1 MLNVRCSTQ
10 HPTPS
15 TQPKLKK
22 LFFLLFLLVCNFG
35 FSQKQ
40 TKIQIINADY
50 TEADQNEM
58 PDAVL
63 LTGNVQVV
71 HEGATMYCNKA
82 YLFQKENKIRTFG
95 NVHIV
100 QGDTL
105 FLDSKYAE
113 YDGNTRIALAKGN
126 VVMRDPEMTLTTEQI
141 HFDRNTQQSYYNSG
155 GTIVN
160 ANNVLA
166 SKAGTYYA
174 SEKTFRFREQ
184 VVVTNPEYVIKTNHL
199 DYNTF
204 TGEADMLN
212 PSTITSENNF
222 IYTEKGKYNTKTNI
236 SNLTK
241 NSHIIYDDR
250 RIEGDSIYYDRNIE
264 FASATDNVKITDTI
278 NKTIARGNYGEVY
291 RLQDS
296 LILTKKPLVA
306 TQSEDQD
313 TLYTSAQRI
322 IITGKQGERIVRA
335 YKDARFYKT
344 DMSGKADSI
353 HSSEITGITQL
364 IGRPVLWNGES
375 QMTGDLMHLLSDKK
389 TQKLD
394 SLKVYNNVFI
404 VEKDTLGSGYNQ
416 VKGQNLF
423 GRFQG
428 GKLAEVDII
437 KNTEMIYYIYSEG
450 ELYGIDK
457 NISSKI
463 NLLFVDNE
471 IDTMTFHTD
480 VKAETYP
487 EEELPENARKL
498 RGFIWRGNE
507 RIKSIEEVIV
517 SDE

>member
-1 MLNVRCSTQ
+1 MKNIFFI
-10 HPTPS
+10 
-15 TQPKLKK
+15 
-22 LFFLLFLLVCNFG
+22 LFSLLSVLS
-35 FSQKQ
+35 FSQEKSEIKVISSDFVDRNQ
-40 TKIQIINADY
+40 
-50 TEADQNEM
+50 EEF
-58 PDAVL
+58 PDATLFV
-63 LTGNVQVV
+63 GNVQVQ
-71 HEGATMYCNKA
+71 HSGATMFCNKA
-82 YLFQKENKIRTFG
+82 YLFEKTNKIRIYG

-113 YDGNTRIALAKGN
+113 YDGNTRVALAKGD
-126 VVMRDPEMTLTTEQI
+126 VVMRDSQMTLVTDQI

-155 GTIVN
+155 GTITN
-160 ANNVLA
+160 EDNVLT
-166 SKAGTYYA
+166 SRAGTYYA
-174 SEKTFRFREQ
+174 SEKTFRFREE
-184 VVVTNPEYVIKTNHL
+184 VVVTNPEYVINTNHL
-199 DYNTF
+199 DYNTL

-212 PSTITSENNF
+212 PSTITSENNI

-236 SNLTK
+236 SNLTQ

-250 RIEGDSIYYDRNIE
+250 RIEGDSIYYDRNTE
-264 FASATDNVKITDTI
+264 FASATNNVKITDTI
-278 NKTIARGNYGEVY
+278 NKTLATGNYGEIY

-306 TQSEDQD
+306 TESEDKD

-335 YKDARFYKT
+335 FKDARFFKT

-353 HSSEITGITQL
+353 HSSEKTGITEL

-375 QMTGDLMHLLSDKK
+375 QMTGDLMHLLSNKE

-394 SLKVYNNVFI
+394 SLKVFNNTFI
-404 VEKDTLGSGYNQ
+404 VEKDTLGTGFNQ

-423 GRFQG
+423 GRFQD

-437 KNTEMIYYIYSEG
+437 KNTEMIYYVYSEN

-457 NISSKI
+457 NVSSSI
-463 NLLFVDNE
+463 NLIFSDNE
-471 IDTMTFHTD
+471 IETVTFHTD

-487 EEELPENARKL
+487 EDELPENARKL
-498 RGFIWRGNE
+498 RGFIWRGDE
-507 RIKSIEEVIV
+507 RIKSVEEVIV
-517 SDE
+517 VDE

>member
-1 MLNVRCSTQ
+1 MNQ
-10 HPTPS
+10 EE
-15 TQPKLKK
+15 
-22 LFFLLFLLVCNFG
+22 F
-35 FSQKQ
+35 
-40 TKIQIINADY
+40 
-50 TEADQNEM
+50 
-58 PDAVL
+58 PDATLFV
-63 LTGNVQVV
+63 GNVQVQ
-71 HEGATMYCNKA
+71 HAGATMFCNKA
-82 YLFQKENKIRTFG
+82 YLFQKENKIRIYG

-113 YDGNTRIALAKGN
+113 YDGNTRIALAKGD
-126 VVMRDPEMTLTTEQI
+126 VVMRDSEMTLTTDKI
-141 HFDRNTQQSYYNSG
+141 HFDRTTQQSYYNSG
-155 GTIVN
+155 GTITN
-160 ANNVLA
+160 ADNVLT
-166 SKAGTYYA
+166 SRAGTYYA
-174 SEKTFRFREQ
+174 SEKLFKFREE

-199 DYNTF
+199 DYNTL

-212 PSTITSENNF
+212 PSTITSENNI

-241 NSHIIYDDR
+241 NSNIIYDNR

-264 FASATDNVKITDTI
+264 FASATNNVKITDTI
-278 NKTIARGNYGEVY
+278 NKTLATGNYGEIY

-306 TQSEDQD
+306 TESEDKD

-335 YKDARFYKT
+335 YRDARFFKT
-344 DMSGKADSI
+344 DMSGRADSI
-353 HSSEITGITQL
+353 HSSETTGITQL

-375 QMTGDLMHLLSDKK
+375 QMTGDLMHLLSNKE

-394 SLKVYNNVFI
+394 SLKVFNNTFI
-404 VEKDTLGSGYNQ
+404 VEKDTLGTGFNQ

-423 GRFQG
+423 GRFQD

-437 KNTEMIYYIYSEG
+437 KNTEMIYYVYSEN

-457 NISSKI
+457 NVSSSI
-463 NLLFVDNE
+463 NLIFSDNE
-471 IDTMTFHTD
+471 IETVTFHTD

-487 EEELPENARKL
+487 EDELPENARKL
-498 RGFIWRGNE
+498 RGFIWRGDE
-507 RIKSIEEVIV
+507 RILTKEDVIV
-517 SDE
+517 EEE

>member
-222 IYTEKGKYNTKTNI
+222 IYTEKGKYNTNFI
-236 SNLTK
+236 SN
-241 NSHIIYDDR
+241 R
-250 RIEGDSIYYDRNIE
+250 M
-264 FASATDNVKITDTI
+264 
-278 NKTIARGNYGEVY
+278 
-291 RLQDS
+291 
-296 LILTKKPLVA
+296 
-306 TQSEDQD
+306 QS
-313 TLYTSAQRI
+313 
-322 IITGKQGERIVRA
+322 
-335 YKDARFYKT
+335 
-344 DMSGKADSI
+344 
-353 HSSEITGITQL
+353 
-364 IGRPVLWNGES
+364 
-375 QMTGDLMHLLSDKK
+375 
-389 TQKLD
+389 
-394 SLKVYNNVFI
+394 
-404 VEKDTLGSGYNQ
+404 
-416 VKGQNLF
+416 
-423 GRFQG
+423 
-428 GKLAEVDII
+428 
-437 KNTEMIYYIYSEG
+437 
-450 ELYGIDK
+450 
-457 NISSKI
+457 
-463 NLLFVDNE
+463 
-471 IDTMTFHTD
+471 
-480 VKAETYP
+480 
-487 EEELPENARKL
+487 
-498 RGFIWRGNE
+498 
-507 RIKSIEEVIV
+507 
-517 SDE
+517 